1 MYCVH
6 LIICC
11 WLQLEDFV
19 RTHPDLGTGQRAF
32 QEAIENTKANKA
44 WMETNYATI
53 KTWLEKM
60 TSGSSVQKL
69 TDVRLPRSNIPTLY
83 DIYLKPDI
91 YSADPTQ
98 FKFYGRISISFECV
112 GSTTNITMHKNKL
125 MVSDIQVTNQNTGSP
140 TPGVVG
146 QSEDKD
152 RQFLIIHLDGAL
164 QRGQNYTVA
173 MNFVGDLTDD
183 LTGLY
188 LSSYM
193 RDDQK
198 V

>member
-1 MYCVH
+1 MCY
-6 LIICC
+6 

-91 YSADPTQ
+91 YSGDQTQ
-98 FKFYGRISISFECV
+98 FKFYGRIRISFECV
-112 GSTTNITMHKNKL
+112 EPTTNITMHKNKL
-125 MVSDIQVTNQNTGSP
+125 TVSDIQVFNQNAGSSAP
-140 TPGVVG
+140 RVAG

-152 RQFLIIHLDGAL
+152 RQFLIIHLDGSL

-173 MNFVGDLTDD
+173 MNFVGELTDD

-193 RDDQK
+193 RDNQK

>member
-1 MYCVH
+1 MCY
-6 LIICC
+6 

-91 YSADPTQ
+91 YSGDPTQ
-98 FKFYGRISISFECV
+98 FKFYGRIRISFECV
-112 GSTTNITMHKNKL
+112 GPTTNITMHKNKL
-125 MVSDIQVTNQNTGSP
+125 TVSDIQVFNQNAGSSAP
-140 TPGVVG
+140 RVAG

-173 MNFVGDLTDD
+173 MNFVGELTDD